1 MSTKDKN
8 SKQQGEKAMEVEISE
23 EYVASKKEYWDFY
36 SSMKTSYDKG
46 LAEGHAEGLVEGEAK
61 GHAEGL
67 VEGEAKGR
75 AEALAESE
83 AKRAEE
89 RLSNAK
95 ALLANGVP
103 LEVIVKSLHLTDE
116 EAARLRDIFPAQ

>member
-1 MSTKDKN
+1 
-8 SKQQGEKAMEVEISE
+8 MEVEISE

-46 LAEGHAEGLVEGEAK
+46 
-61 GHAEGL
+61 
-67 VEGEAKGR
+67 
-75 AEALAESE
+75 
-83 AKRAEE
+83 RAEE

-103 LEVIVKSLHLTDE
+103 LEVIVNSLQLTDE
-116 EAARLRDIFPAQ
+116 EAAILQR

>member
-1 MSTKDKN
+1 
-8 SKQQGEKAMEVEISE
+8 
-23 EYVASKKEYWDFY
+23 
-36 SSMKTSYDKG
+36 MKTSYDKG

-61 GHAEGL
+61 G
-67 VEGEAKGR
+67 R

-83 AKRAEE
+83 SKRAEE

-103 LEVIVKSLHLTDE
+103 LEVIVKSLHLTDD
-116 EAARLRDIFPAQ
+116 EAAILQR

>member
-1 MSTKDKN
+1 MSTNDKN
-8 SKQQGEKAMEVEISE
+8 SKQQGEKTMEVEISE

-46 LAEGHAEGLVEGEAK
+46 
-61 GHAEGL
+61 
-67 VEGEAKGR
+67 
-75 AEALAESE
+75 
-83 AKRAEE
+83 RAEE

-103 LEVIVKSLHLTDE
+103 LEVIVNSLQLTDE
-116 EAARLRDIFPAQ
+116 EAAILQR